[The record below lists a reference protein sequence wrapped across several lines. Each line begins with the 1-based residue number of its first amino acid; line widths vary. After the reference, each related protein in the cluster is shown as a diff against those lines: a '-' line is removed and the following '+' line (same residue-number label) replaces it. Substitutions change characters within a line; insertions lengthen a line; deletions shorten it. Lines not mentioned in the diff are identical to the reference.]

1 MKDNEEILRK
11 KQDELNTIKSKLGS
25 YAKKEGNTYATRDF
39 CDDVYEPK
47 HAVNKDV
54 FVSSSHSG
62 MFTDCLVVIPHGK
75 TAAFQADMLIL
86 MDDYYKKLDETEARR
101 FKDQAKIRLG
111 EIKESVKEE
120 EVKEFIEKVV
130 VFAKTM
136 NHPQAN

>member
-11 KQDELNTIKSKLGS
+11 KQDELNTIKTKLGS

-39 CDDVYEPK
+39 TDDVYEPK

-75 TAAFQADMLIL
+75 AAAFNADML
-86 MDDYYKKLDETEARR
+86 MMMEDYYKKLDETEARR
-101 FKDQAKIRLG
+101 FKDQAKIKLN
-111 EIKESVKEE
+111 EIKDSVKEE
-120 EVKEFIEKVV
+120 EIKDFVEKVV
-130 VFAKTM
+130 LFAKDGG
-136 NHPQAN
+136 H